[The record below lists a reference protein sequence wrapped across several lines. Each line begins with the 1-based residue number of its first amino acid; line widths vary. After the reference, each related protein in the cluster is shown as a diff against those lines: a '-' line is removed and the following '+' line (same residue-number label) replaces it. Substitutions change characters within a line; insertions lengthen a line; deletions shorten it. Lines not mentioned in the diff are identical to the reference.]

1 MVHEPDGNGWLPIHE
16 AARSG
21 NVEIIKILL
30 DHGADINAR
39 TDFGEGH
46 STLNIALGYHD
57 PSSEIVEFFAG
68 RGARAL
74 SPGDEL

>member
-30 DHGADINAR
+30 DHGADIDAR
-39 TDFGEGH
+39 TDYGEGH
-46 STLNIALGYHD
+46 STLNIALGV
-57 PSSEIVEFFAG
+57 SRSEF
-68 RGARAL
+68 
-74 SPGDEL
+74 GDCGVFGGEGC